1 MGEGDAGLLA
11 RWRRGEAAAFAEL
24 VRRWQQPV
32 ARFLYRV
39 TGRAELARDLCQ
51 EVFLR
56 VHQAADR
63 YHENGAFAAWIYRI
77 ALNVG
82 RDALRRRKREPAP
95 LADAEPASR
104 DVPAETCCHQR
115 ELAGVV
121 ARAVADLPEPLR
133 VVVALRHD
141 EGLSFEE
148 IARLT
153 GTPASTLKSRFAAA
167 LARLRDRLRPLG
179 YGPEES
185 AP

>member
-11 RWRRGEAAAFAEL
+11 RWRRGEPAAFAEL
-24 VRRWQQPV
+24 VRRWQQPI
-32 ARFLYRV
+32 ARYLFRV
-39 TGRAELARDLCQ
+39 TGRAELTRDLCQ

-63 YHENGAFAAWIYRI
+63 YRDNGAFAAWIYRI
-77 ALNVG
+77 ALNVA
-82 RDALRRRKREPAP
+82 RDALRRRKHEPAP
-95 LADAEPASR
+95 LLDAEPTS
-104 DVPAETCCHQR
+104 PAAPVDHVCQRR
-115 ELAGVV
+115 ELRDDV
-121 ARAVADLPEPLR
+121 ARAVAELPEPLR

-153 GTPASTLKSRFAAA
+153 GTAASTWKSRFAAA
-167 LARLRDRLRPLG
+167 LARLRERLRPLG
-179 YGPEES
+179 YGPEET